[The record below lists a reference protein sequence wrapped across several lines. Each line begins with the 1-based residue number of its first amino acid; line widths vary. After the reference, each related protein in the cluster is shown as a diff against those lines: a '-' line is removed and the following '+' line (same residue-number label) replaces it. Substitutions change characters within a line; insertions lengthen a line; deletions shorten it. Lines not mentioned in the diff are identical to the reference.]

1 MTKFADILLPL
12 AQPTYTFA
20 VDEDMAIEEGMAV
33 AVPFGQKRDIYY
45 TGIVWKVHDTPPA
58 AKRIKRVVRLLYGG
72 RRLLTPA
79 QQRLWEWVADYYL
92 CSLGEV
98 MRIALPAL
106 LKPSAL
112 DAESHLEA
120 EYRPRTE
127 RYLALSTPREEELH
141 PHFEKLERRA
151 PRQYTALLRL
161 AELTREL
168 DTAWI
173 PRRLI
178 ESDSTV
184 LNTLQKKGLIIGC
197 EGERTREKELLAKR
211 GAHAFQL
218 PELSPHQQEALDR
231 LKESFEEHPTAL
243 LYGITGSGK
252 TELYIHLIAETL
264 ARGGDVL
271 MLVPEIALTTQLVE
285 RLERIFASRVTPY
298 HSKLSPERRTR
309 TYLDLCRSEGG
320 EFVVGARSAL
330 FLPLKNLQLIIVDEE
345 HDASYKQ
352 SDPAPRYHARD
363 CAVVATRLLGCRT
376 LLGSAT
382 PSLESWTHAQTGKYG
397 FSTLTQ
403 RYGGTPLPRI
413 LCSDTL
419 RSVKRGE
426 RKSHFNLELRLRISE
441 ALARKEQVILFQN
454 RRGFS
459 PFVQCPG
466 CGHTPHCPH
475 CNVSLTYHKASE
487 RLSCHYCG
495 YHTPLPT
502 ECPKC
507 HQSPLSPAGFGT
519 EKLTEEIAKLWP
531 EAKTLR
537 MDRDTV
543 NSETAFRRTISA
555 FERGEADILIG
566 TQMVTKGLDFGEV
579 SLVGILNADNL
590 LFSPD
595 FRASERAYQLLS
607 QVAGRAGR
615 RDRQGEVVIQCSD
628 PAHPVIR
635 RVVEGDY
642 AAMARA
648 ELAERESFRY
658 PPYARLIRFTLRH
671 TDREVLFRAALSLG
685 EQLRQRF
692 GRRLLGPVTPA
703 VDKIRDEYL
712 AELLLKIESGASS
725 QRARSI
731 LRQEIAAFR
740 AGAFK
745 NITLLCDVDPQ

>member
-1 MTKFADILLPL
+1 MSKFADILLPL

-20 VDEDMAIEEGMAV
+20 VDEDMAVEEGMAV
-33 AVPFGQKRDIYY
+33 AVPFGRERDKYY

-58 AKRIKRVVRLLYGG
+58 AKRVKRVVRLLYGG

-92 CSLGEV
+92 CTPGEV

-112 DAESHLEA
+112 DAEHHTEV

-127 RYLALSTPREEELH
+127 RYLALTTTDEELLH
-141 PHFEKLERRA
+141 LRFEQLERRA
-151 PRQYTALLRL
+151 PRQYAALLRL

-168 DTAWI
+168 DMQWI
-173 PRRLI
+173 PRRLVEADAAI
-178 ESDSTV
+178 
-184 LNTLQKKGLIIGC
+184 LNSLLKKGFVTRM
-197 EGERTREKELLAKR
+197 EGERTQDKELLARR
-211 GAHAFQL
+211 GSEAFQL
-218 PELSPHQQEALDR
+218 PLLTAHQQEALKQ
-231 LKESFEEHPTAL
+231 LKDSFEGHQTAL
-243 LYGITGSGK
+243 LHGITGSGK

-264 ARGGDVL
+264 ARGEDVL

-298 HSKLSPERRTR
+298 HSKLSPERRTQ
-309 TYLDLCRSEGG
+309 TYLNLCRSEGG

-330 FLPLKNLQLIIVDEE
+330 FLPLKHLSLIIVDEE
-345 HDASYKQ
+345 HDPSYKQ

-363 CAVVATRLLGCRT
+363 CAVAATRILGCRT

-382 PSLESWTHAQTGKYG
+382 PSLESWTHARTGKYG
-397 FSTLTQ
+397 LATLTE

-426 RKSHFNLELRLRISE
+426 HKSHFNLELRQRISE
-441 ALARKEQVILFQN
+441 ALERKEQIILFQN

-459 PFVQCPG
+459 PFVQCEA
-466 CGHTPHCPH
+466 CGHTPRCPH
-475 CNVSLTYHKASE
+475 CNVSLTYHKARE
-487 RLSCHYCG
+487 RLACHYCG
-495 YHTPLPT
+495 YHSPLPS
-502 ECPKC
+502 ECPQC
-507 HQSPLSPAGFGT
+507 HHGTFSPAGFGT
-519 EKLTEEIAKLWP
+519 EKITEEIARLWP
-531 EAKTLR
+531 AAKSLR

-543 NSETAFRRTISA
+543 RSESAFRRTIST
-555 FERGEADILIG
+555 FERGDADILVG
-566 TQMVTKGLDFGEV
+566 TRMVTKGFDFGRV
-579 SLVGILNADNL
+579 SLVGILHADNL

-595 FRASERAYQLLS
+595 FRSSERAYQLLS

-615 RDRQGEVVIQCSD
+615 RDRQGEVVIQCTD

-648 ELAERESFRY
+648 ELAEREAFHY

-671 TDREVLFRAALSLG
+671 KERDRLNRGALALG
-685 EQLRQRF
+685 EQLRKRF

-725 QRARSI
+725 KRARTI
-731 LRQEIAAFR
+731 LREEISFFR
-740 AGAFK
+740 SGEFK
-745 NITLLCDVDPQ
+745 NITLICDVDPQ